1 MLSRRDF
8 MLALAGVPALSALG
22 TGASWSAVDG
32 SRVALVVGNNAYP
45 VERLDNPV
53 NDALAM
59 ASLFSS
65 AGLSVDRQLDAS
77 REQFLAAIERFGE
90 SVRRPET
97 RLAIF
102 YYAGHG
108 VQLDWR
114 NYLLPV
120 DAEVHS
126 SEHIRERCVDLGIL
140 LGKLKGGRDKTFIIM
155 LDACRN
161 DPFGGRFR
169 PERKGLSQ
177 FDAPAGSLLAYSTSP
192 GNVASDGN
200 GKNGLYT
207 EHLVRELSVPGTR
220 LEDAL
225 KRVRLNVRLQS
236 KGEQV
241 PWESTSLESDVF
253 IFGQDNKPLS
263 EAELEK
269 EAEEDLATWIRIKSS
284 SRLEDWA
291 AYLRRFPNGRF
302 AEVAQARLVRLLAEA
317 GPVGKS
323 AANPAQLPVGSGIDL
338 KPGDGTVLWQA
349 SKNPYSAG
357 RYPLGRQFSVGDVAV
372 MHETDLLTGLDVGMQ
387 KRRVTLVDV
396 AGDRVEIN
404 EGKRIVDLMGNPVS
418 GGDKVFDYPI
428 QIFPAELQ
436 IGKKWRALFS
446 GSKGGKDNGGY
457 LDMQVVARERIS
469 VPAGEIETFR
479 IEGVGFNSMGG
490 RIEERRWVVPGI
502 NFPIR
507 SETLIKKPRGGF
519 GKTQRIELVSLQQKF
534 VQRF

>member
-1 MLSRRDF
+1 
-8 MLALAGVPALSALG
+8 MLALAGVPALSTVGLNQA
-22 TGASWSAVDG
+22 WSAADS

-53 NDALAM
+53 NDAHAM

-90 SVRRPET
+90 HVKRPET

-120 DAEVHS
+120 DADVRS
-126 SEHIRERCVDLGIL
+126 SEHIKERCVDLGAV
-140 LGKLKGGRDKTFIIM
+140 LGKLKGGRDKTFIII

-192 GNVASDGN
+192 GNVASDGS

-253 IFGQDNKPLS
+253 IFGQDSKPLS

-269 EAEEDLATWIRIKSS
+269 EAEEDLANWMRIKNST
-284 SRLEDWA
+284 RLEDWA

-302 AEVAQARLVRLLAEA
+302 AEVAQTRLARLLASA
-317 GPVGKS
+317 GQMDKS
-323 AANPAQLPVGSGIDL
+323 IGDPGRLPAGVGIDL
-338 KPGDGTVLWQA
+338 KPGEGAILWQA

-357 RYPLGRQFSVGDVAV
+357 RYPLGRHFSVGDVAV
-372 MHETDLLTGLDVGMQ
+372 MHETDLLTGLEVGMQ

-396 AGDRVEIN
+396 PGDRVEIN

-418 GGDKVFDYPI
+418 GGDKVFDYPV
-428 QIFPAELQ
+428 QLFPAELQ
-436 IGKKWRALFS
+436 IGKKWRAHFS
-446 GSKGGKDNGGY
+446 GSKGGRDNGGY
-457 LDMQVVARERIS
+457 LDMQVVARERIT

-479 IEGVGFNSMGG
+479 IEGLGFNSLGG
-490 RIEERRWVVPGI
+490 RMEERRWVVPGI

-507 SETLIKKPRGGF
+507 SETLVKKPRGGY
-519 GKTQRIELVSLQQKF
+519 GKTQRIELVSLHQKRIE
-534 VQRF
+534 RF

>member
-1 MLSRRDF
+1 
-8 MLALAGVPALSALG
+8 MLALAGVPALSTVGLNQA
-22 TGASWSAVDG
+22 WSAADS

-53 NDALAM
+53 NDAHAM

-97 RLAIF
+97 GLAIF

-120 DAEVHS
+120 DADVRS
-126 SEHIRERCVDLGIL
+126 SEHIKERCVDLGAV
-140 LGKLKGGRDKTFIIM
+140 LGKLKGGRDKTFIII

-192 GNVASDGN
+192 GNVASDGS

-253 IFGQDNKPLS
+253 IFGQDSKPLS

-269 EAEEDLATWIRIKSS
+269 EAEEDLATWMRIKNST
-284 SRLEDWA
+284 RLEDWA

-302 AEVAQARLVRLLAEA
+302 TEVAQTRLIMLSAT
-317 GPVGKS
+317 PVSESKS
-323 AANPAQLPVGSGIDL
+323 KTGSQDAVSGGAGIDL
-338 KPGDGTVLWQA
+338 KPGGDVNVLWQP
-349 SKNPYSAG
+349 SQNPYSAG
-357 RYPLGRQFSVGDVAV
+357 SYPLGRQFTVGDIAV
-372 MHETDLLTGLDVGMQ
+372 LRETDLLTGGEVGIV

-396 AGDRVEIN
+396 AGDRVEYN
-404 EGKRIVDLMGNPVS
+404 EGKRISDLMGNPLGS
-418 GGDKVFDYPI
+418 GEMVFDFPF
-428 QIFPAELQ
+428 QLHPAELQ
-436 IGKKWRALFS
+436 IGKKWRAMFS
-446 GSKGGKDNGGY
+446 GKKGGANLGGY
-457 LDMQVVARERIS
+457 LDMQVVARERIT

-479 IEGVGFNSMGG
+479 IEGWGYVSGAKM
-490 RIEERRWVVPGI
+490 EERLWVVPGV

-507 SETLIKKPRGGF
+507 SESMVRKPF
-519 GKTQRIELVSLQQKF
+519 GRFGRTQRFELISMQQK
-534 VQRF
+534 RFRRF

>member
-1 MLSRRDF
+1 MVSRRNF
-8 MLALAGVPALSALG
+8 MGALAAAPALSAAGLQ
-22 TGASWSAVDG
+22 TAWSAVDG

-53 NDALAM
+53 NDAQAM
-59 ASLFSS
+59 AGLFST
-65 AGLSVDRQLDAS
+65 AGMAVDRQLDAS
-77 REQFLAAIERFGE
+77 RDQLLAAIERFGD

-120 DAEVHS
+120 DADVRS
-126 SEHIRERCVDLGIL
+126 AGQIKDRCVDLGVV
-140 LGKLKGGRDKTFIIM
+140 LGKLKGGKDKTFVII

-177 FDAPAGSLLAYSTSP
+177 FDAPGGSLLAYSTSP
-192 GNVASDGN
+192 GNVASDGV

-207 EHLVRELSVPGTR
+207 EHLVRELSLPGTR

-236 KGEQV
+236 KGEQI

-253 IFGQDNKPLS
+253 IFGQGGRTLS

-269 EAEEDLATWIRIKSS
+269 EVEEDLSTWMRIKSS
-284 SRLEDWA
+284 NRLEDWA

-302 AEVAQARLVRLLAEA
+302 AEVAQERLARLLTTPGTVKKQREEF
-317 GPVGKS
+317 GG
-323 AANPAQLPVGSGIDL
+323 GIDI
-338 KPGDGTVLWQA
+338 KPGGNLAALWRP
-349 SKNPYSAG
+349 SENPYSAG
-357 RYPLGRQFSVGDVAV
+357 RYPLGRRYSVGDVAV
-372 MHETDLLTGLDVGMQ
+372 MRAVDILTGLEEGVQ
-387 KRRVTLVDV
+387 KRWVTQVDEEN
-396 AGDRVEIN
+396 DRVEFN
-404 EGKRIVDLMGNPVS
+404 DGARISDLMGNPVS
-418 GGDKVFDYPI
+418 GGDRVFDYPV

-436 IGKKWRALFS
+436 IGKKWRALFN
-446 GSKGGKDNGGY
+446 GRKGGRESGGY
-457 LDMQVVARERIS
+457 LDMQVAARERIS

-479 IEGVGFNSMGG
+479 IEGWGYNSMGG
-490 RIEERRWVVPGI
+490 RMEERRWVVPGL
-502 NFPIR
+502 NSPIR
-507 SETLIKKPRGGF
+507 AETVIKKPRGGF
-519 GKTQRIELVSLQQKF
+519 GKSQRLELVSLR
-534 VQRF
+534 QRHVEQF